1 MSIKVD
7 PVDTNFTVFIRLPF
21 PRGDFVDP
29 PPVEWNASK
38 DQALWDILSRPSKGD
53 IDWKALAENFDVT
66 LQFLLQQAAW
76 LYDRQLSQV
85 RAQMRKVNTTQ
96 STSPSPALGSVSGSA
111 ALSGQPQRETLA
123 TGSRAPSRQVSQ
135 QKDIPLR
142 GMDRTPTR
150 RPTGYLIPPR
160 DRTHLTLTAAPEN
173 RRTSFTSTTAT
184 NLTPGSRDPTRTGT
198 PTIEDKEPRWDSFGR
213 RPSAVRREQPPVA
226 SLPRS
231 PPLEE
236 EPLSSSS
243 PEESGSDEEDTTRR
257 APLFKRFGKFSTQR
271 SGLRDDEDD
280 EEDTPAF
287 LPLAREHEHT
297 HHERPVQELSTT
309 LRLDAERAAAQRR
322 HPEQRAGP
330 RAPVPTDSSTSSMSS
345 GGRSSLP
352 DGARPTSQGAPVLSP
367 QSAAERQNSRKST
380 ASGRE
385 ASDGTPSMGS
395 SFSDLDGMCPNPED
409 SGFQLI
415 DWSDAS
421 VTQSALEEALLSNM
435 QHGGMASRMSTIS
448 HALRSRYLQ

>member
-1 MSIKVD
+1 MSTKVD
-7 PVDTNFTVFIRLPF
+7 PVDNNFTVFIRIPF

-85 RAQMRKVNTTQ
+85 RAQMRKVGTTQ
-96 STSPSPALGSVSGSA
+96 STSPSPALGSVSNST
-111 ALSGQPQRETLA
+111 ALSQKETPLP
-123 TGSRAPSRQVSQ
+123 GSRAPSRQVSH

-142 GMDRTPTR
+142 GPD
-150 RPTGYLIPPR
+150 
-160 DRTHLTLTAAPEN
+160 N

-184 NLTPGSRDPTRTGT
+184 NQTRGSRDPARTGT
-198 PTIEDKEPRWDSFGR
+198 PTTEEKEPRWDSFGR
-213 RPSAVRREQPPVA
+213 RPSTVRREQPPVA

-231 PPLEE
+231 PTLEE
-236 EPLSSSS
+236 EPLSTSSS
-243 PEESGSDEEDTTRR
+243 EESESDDEDPRR
-257 APLFKRFGKFSTQR
+257 APLFKRFGKFSTHR

-287 LPLAREHEHT
+287 LPMAREHQHT
-297 HHERPVQELSTT
+297 HLDRPGQELSAT

-322 HPEQRAGP
+322 HHEQRPGP
-330 RAPVPTDSSTSSMSS
+330 RVPVATESSTSSISS

-352 DGARPTSQGAPVLSP
+352 GGPRRTSQGASILSS
-367 QSAAERQNSRKST
+367 QHAAERQNSRKST

-415 DWSDAS
+415 NWSDAS

-448 HALRSRYLQ
+448 QALRSRYLQ

>member
-1 MSIKVD
+1 MSTKVD
-7 PVDTNFTVFIRLPF
+7 PVDNNFTVFIRIPF
-21 PRGDFVDP
+21 PRGDF
-29 PPVEWNASK
+29 VEWNASK

-85 RAQMRKVNTTQ
+85 RAQMRKVGTTQ
-96 STSPSPALGSVSGSA
+96 STSPSPALGSVSGST
-111 ALSGQPQRETLA
+111 ALSQKETPLP
-123 TGSRAPSRQVSQ
+123 GSRAPSRQVSH

-142 GMDRTPTR
+142 GMDRNPTR
-150 RPTGYLIPPR
+150 LPP
-160 DRTHLTLTAAPEN
+160 DN

-184 NLTPGSRDPTRTGT
+184 NQTRGSRDPARTGT
-198 PTIEDKEPRWDSFGR
+198 PTTDEKEPRWDSFGR
-213 RPSAVRREQPPVA
+213 RPSTVRREQPPVA

-231 PPLEE
+231 PTLEE
-236 EPLSSSS
+236 EPLSTSSS
-243 PEESGSDEEDTTRR
+243 EESESDDEDTRR
-257 APLFKRFGKFSTQR
+257 APLFKRFGKFSTHR

-287 LPLAREHEHT
+287 LPMAREHQHT
-297 HHERPVQELSTT
+297 HLDRPGQELSAT

-322 HPEQRAGP
+322 HHEQRPGP
-330 RAPVPTDSSTSSMSS
+330 RVPVATESSTSSISS

-352 DGARPTSQGAPVLSP
+352 GAPRRTSQGASILSS
-367 QSAAERQNSRKST
+367 QRAAERQNSRKST

-395 SFSDLDGMCPNPED
+395 SFSDLD
-409 SGFQLI
+409 
-415 DWSDAS
+415 DAS

-448 HALRSRYLQ
+448 QALRSRYLQ

>member
-1 MSIKVD
+1 MSTINN
-7 PVDTNFTVFIRLPF
+7 NFTVK
-21 PRGDFVDP
+21 
-29 PPVEWNASK
+29 WNASK

-85 RAQMRKVNTTQ
+85 RAQMRKVGTTQ
-96 STSPSPALGSVSGSA
+96 SNAPSPAPGSVSGST
-111 ALSGQPQRETLA
+111 ALGGQPQREA
-123 TGSRAPSRQVSQ
+123 PVPGFRAPSRQVSQ

-142 GMDRTPTR
+142 ASD
-150 RPTGYLIPPR
+150 
-160 DRTHLTLTAAPEN
+160 N

-184 NLTPGSRDPTRTGT
+184 NQTRGSRDPIRTGT
-198 PTIEDKEPRWDSFGR
+198 PTIDDKEPRWDSFGR
-213 RPSAVRREQPPVA
+213 RPLAVKREQSPIA

-231 PPLEE
+231 PTLEE
-236 EPLSSSS
+236 ESLSSSS
-243 PEESGSDEEDTTRR
+243 SEESGSDDEDTTRH
-257 APLFKRFGKFSTQR
+257 APRFKRFGKFSTHR
-271 SGLRDDEDD
+271 SSFRDDEDD

-287 LPLAREHEHT
+287 LPLSREHGHT
-297 HHERPVQELSTT
+297 HRERPVQELSAT

-322 HPEQRAGP
+322 RPEQRAGP
-330 RAPVPTDSSTSSMSS
+330 RAPVATESSTSSMSS
-345 GGRSSLP
+345 GGRSSVP
-352 DGARPTSQGAPVLSP
+352 NGPGRTGEGSILSP
-367 QSAAERQNSRKST
+367 LRTAGRQNSRKST

-385 ASDGTPSMGS
+385 TSDGTPSMGS
-395 SFSDLDGMCPNPED
+395 SFSDLDGLCPKPKD
-409 SGFQLI
+409 SRFQLI

-448 HALRSRYLQ
+448 QALRSRYLQ

>member
-1 MSIKVD
+1 MSTKVD

-85 RAQMRKVNTTQ
+85 RAQMRKVGTTQ
-96 STSPSPALGSVSGSA
+96 SNSPSPALGSVSGST
-111 ALSGQPQRETLA
+111 ALSQKETPLP
-123 TGSRAPSRQVSQ
+123 GSRAPSRQVSH

-142 GMDRTPTR
+142 GMDRNPTR
-150 RPTGYLIPPR
+150 LRTGHLIPPM
-160 DRTHLTLTAAPEN
+160 DRSRLTLTTAPDN
-173 RRTSFTSTTAT
+173 RRMSFTSTTAANQT
-184 NLTPGSRDPTRTGT
+184 RGSRDPARTDT
-198 PTIEDKEPRWDSFGR
+198 PTAEEKEPRWDSFGR
-213 RPSAVRREQPPVA
+213 RPSTVRREQPPVA

-231 PPLEE
+231 PTLEE
-236 EPLSSSS
+236 EPLSTSSS
-243 PEESGSDEEDTTRR
+243 EESESDDEDTRR
-257 APLFKRFGKFSTQR
+257 APLFKRFGKFSTHR

-287 LPLAREHEHT
+287 LPMAREHQHT
-297 HHERPVQELSTT
+297 HLDRPGQELSAT

-322 HPEQRAGP
+322 HFEQRSGP
-330 RAPVPTDSSTSSMSS
+330 RVPVATESSTSSISS
-345 GGRSSLP
+345 GGRSSVP
-352 DGARPTSQGAPVLSP
+352 GGPRRTSQGASILSS
-367 QSAAERQNSRKST
+367 QRAAERQNSRKST

-395 SFSDLDGMCPNPED
+395 SFSDLD
-409 SGFQLI
+409 
-415 DWSDAS
+415 DAS

-448 HALRSRYLQ
+448 QALRSRYLQ

>member
-1 MSIKVD
+1 MSTKVD
-7 PVDTNFTVFIRLPF
+7 TIDTNFTVFIRLPF

-38 DQALWDILSRPSKGD
+38 DQALWNILSRPSKGD

-85 RAQMRKVNTTQ
+85 RAQMRKVGTTQ
-96 STSPSPALGSVSGSA
+96 SNAPSPAPGSVSGST
-111 ALSGQPQRETLA
+111 ALGGQSQRETPVL
-123 TGSRAPSRQVSQ
+123 GSRAPSRQVSQ

-142 GMDRTPTR
+142 GMDRNSTR
-150 RPTGYLIPPR
+150 LRTERLISPL
-160 DRTHLTLTAAPEN
+160 DRTLLTLIAAPDN
-173 RRTSFTSTTAT
+173 RRMSFTSTTAT
-184 NLTPGSRDPTRTGT
+184 NPTRGCRDSARINT
-198 PTIEDKEPRWDSFGR
+198 PTTDAKEPRRDSFGR
-213 RPSAVRREQPPVA
+213 RLSTKREQPPIV
-226 SLPRS
+226 SFPRS
-231 PPLEE
+231 PTLEE
-236 EPLSSSS
+236 ESLSSSS
-243 PEESGSDEEDTTRR
+243 SEESASDDEDNRR
-257 APLFKRFGKFSTQR
+257 APRFKRFGKFSTHR
-271 SGLRDDEDD
+271 SGLRDDDDD

-287 LPLAREHEHT
+287 LPLSREHEHT
-297 HHERPVQELSTT
+297 HRERPVQELSAT

-322 HPEQRAGP
+322 RPDQWSGP
-330 RAPVPTDSSTSSMSS
+330 RAPVPTESSTSSMSS
-345 GGRSSLP
+345 GGARRTSL
-352 DGARPTSQGAPVLSP
+352 GASILSP
-367 QSAAERQNSRKST
+367 LRTAERQNSRKST

-385 ASDGTPSMGS
+385 TSDGTPSMGS

-448 HALRSRYLQ
+448 QALRSRYLQ